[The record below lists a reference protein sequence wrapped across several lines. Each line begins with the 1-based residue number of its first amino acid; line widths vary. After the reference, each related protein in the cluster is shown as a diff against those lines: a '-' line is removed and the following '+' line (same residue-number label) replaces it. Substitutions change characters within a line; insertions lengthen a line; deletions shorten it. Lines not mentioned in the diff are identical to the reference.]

1 MGQARNQMQ
10 DNAGNLLPS
19 QRAKWKI
26 CLQHSKY
33 LSRRRFAADAARL
46 LASTLKADL
55 AAREPRKLDSSL
67 RCVLPFHVGYVWY
80 VGVLIEKHVHLIL
93 VYKRFCWW
101 KSSCRAL
108 CNKTF
113 LQLGSTRRTT
123 AGWDFAGEV
132 SPDVTL
138 ASRMLHLYIL
148 WRQLRLG
155 HAACIKNM
163 R

>member
-19 QRAKWKI
+19 QRAKRKI

-55 AAREPRKLDSSL
+55 AAREPRKLDSLL
-67 RCVLPFHVGYVWY
+67 RCVLPFH

-93 VYKRFCWW
+93 DDF
-101 KSSCRAL
+101 SS
-108 CNKTF
+108 
-113 LQLGSTRRTT
+113 
-123 AGWDFAGEV
+123 
-132 SPDVTL
+132 
-138 ASRMLHLYIL
+138 
-148 WRQLRLG
+148 
-155 HAACIKNM
+155 
-163 R
+163 